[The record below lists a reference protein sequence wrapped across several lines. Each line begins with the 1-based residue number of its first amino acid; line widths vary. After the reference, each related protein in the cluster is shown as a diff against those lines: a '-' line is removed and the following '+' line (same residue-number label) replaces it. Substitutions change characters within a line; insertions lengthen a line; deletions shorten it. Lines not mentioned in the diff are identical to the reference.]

1 MPIAVC
7 EKNNDSDSHLLQAQY
22 SRFFHIYHLRGTLVM
37 RTLSALLLGSSM
49 LFSAATQASSLSL
62 TTTLASDYVADGVS
76 ATDSQPALQI
86 GLDYEHDSG
95 LYAGIWTSNVDS
107 DDHDTPNLEL
117 DYAIGYKHA
126 LTESI
131 EGDVGITHYS
141 YYHTDSGIDSDET
154 NYQEWYAGL
163 TLLENTSLYY
173 YYADDS
179 KVWDGVQRRII
190 AEHVQPLPQE
200 FSLILTAERMDIETS
215 VGEDYSIYRV
225 GLARTWFDVDFTLSY
240 WKNTLHDK
248 TEPEENRFVLE
259 ASKTFDLL

>member
-1 MPIAVC
+1 
-7 EKNNDSDSHLLQAQY
+7 
-22 SRFFHIYHLRGTLVM
+22 M

-95 LYAGIWTSNVDS
+95 LYAGIWASNVDS

-154 NYQEWYAGL
+154 NYQEWYAGPSRCWK
-163 TLLENTSLYY
+163 TLLCITTT
-173 YYADDS
+173 
-179 KVWDGVQRRII
+179 
-190 AEHVQPLPQE
+190 PT
-200 FSLILTAERMDIETS
+200 TAKYGMVCS
-215 VGEDYSIYRV
+215 AASSQNMCSPC
-225 GLARTWFDVDFTLSY
+225 L
-240 WKNTLHDK
+240 KNS
-248 TEPEENRFVLE
+248 R
-259 ASKTFDLL
+259 